1 MSAISI
7 RLPDSLHKR
16 IKQVAQREKVSINQM
31 VTLAVA
37 EKLSA
42 LETEDYL
49 GMRASRASK
58 NKFQKALAK
67 VPDRPAEADDR
78 I

>member
-16 IKQVAQREKVSINQM
+16 IKQLAKRDNVSINQM

-49 GMRASRASK
+49 ATRASRASK
-58 NKFQKALAK
+58 SGFRRALAK
-67 VPDRPAEADDR
+67 VPDRLPDAKDR